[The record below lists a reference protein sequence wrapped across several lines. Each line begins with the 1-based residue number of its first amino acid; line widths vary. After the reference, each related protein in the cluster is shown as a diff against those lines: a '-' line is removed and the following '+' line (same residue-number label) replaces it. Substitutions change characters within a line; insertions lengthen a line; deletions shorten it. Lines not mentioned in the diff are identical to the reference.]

1 MSGTLRMF
9 LLVVI
14 FIYFVI
20 VFHFMK
26 KNRSVSFYF
35 KLSNTL

>member
-26 KNRSVSFYF
+26 KE
-35 KLSNTL
+35 LLL